1 MIYLLAGALAV
12 WLLWWLG
19 KNYAEANP
27 KELAALL
34 RKIGGWAAI
43 ALAVLLTLRGRIDV
57 ALLLGG
63 AGWWLV
69 QGRRLD
75 TYLGGRFS
83 IRGKNA
89 ESDPHAGPV
98 NGTGQGRMT
107 EEEAL
112 EVLGLEPGATET
124 QVREAHRTLMKRL
137 HPDQGGTNYLAS
149 RVNQA
154 KDVLLRGHR

>member
-1 MIYLLAGALAV
+1 MIYLLGGAVAV

-19 KNYAEANP
+19 RNYADADT
-27 KELAALL
+27 KQLAGLL

-43 ALAVLLTLRGRIDV
+43 AVAALLLFRGRIDI

-83 IRGKNA
+83 VWGKNA
-89 ESDPHAGPV
+89 ERDPHAGPV
-98 NGTGQGRMT
+98 NRTGQGRMT

-112 EVLGLEPGATET
+112 EVLGLQPGATEA
-124 QVREAHRTLMKRL
+124 QIREAHRTLMKRL

-154 KDVLLRGHR
+154 KDVLLHGHR

>member
-1 MIYLLAGALAV
+1 MIYLLAGAVVV

-19 KNYAEANP
+19 KNYAEADP
-27 KELAALL
+27 KALATLL

-43 ALAVLLTLRGRIDV
+43 ALAVLLTLRGRLDI

-83 IRGKNA
+83 IWGKNA
-89 ESDPHAGPV
+89 ERDPHAGPV
-98 NGTGQGRMT
+98 HGAPQGRMT

-112 EVLGLEPGATET
+112 EVLGLQPGATEA
-124 QVREAHRTLMKRL
+124 QIRDAHRTLMKRL

>member
-12 WLLWWLG
+12 WMLWWLG

-34 RKIGGWAAI
+34 RKIGGWTAI
-43 ALAVLLTLRGRIDV
+43 ALAVLLTLRGRIDI

-75 TYLGGRFS
+75 TYLSGRFS
-83 IRGKNA
+83 IGGKNA
-89 ESDPHAGPV
+89 ERDPYTGSV
-98 NGTGQGRMT
+98 NGAGQGRMT
-107 EEEAL
+107 EDEAF

-124 QVREAHRTLMKRL
+124 QIREAHRTLMKRL

-154 KDVLLRGHR
+154 KDVLLGGHR